1 MIKIIDNNKVPPL
14 KIFKNF
20 YDKALKK
27 KQKNVEAMAIS
38 SFNINNNEV
47 ESRFVNLKYIIDHEW
62 IFFSNYES
70 QKAKDFNSHNQISAL
85 FFWSSIYIQIRMKG
99 LIEKTDSNFSDK
111 HFVNRAKQKNIIAK
125 ISNQSEE
132 IGSYDTILKKFDN
145 EIRKEENLER
155 PDYWGGFSFKPYY
168 FEFWEGNES
177 RINKREVY
185 EKHDHDHWKTRILQ
199 P

>member
-1 MIKIIDNNKVPPL
+1 MIKIK
-14 KIFKNF
+14 FKNPSKPML
-20 YDKALKK
+20 YLKELYENALKND
-27 KQKNVEAMAIS
+27 QKFPEACAIS
-38 SFNINNNEV
+38 SSDHENSV
-47 ESRFVNLKYIIDHEW
+47 DSRFVNIKYIFDNEL
-62 IFFSNYES
+62 IFFSNYKS
-70 QKAKDFNSHNQISAL
+70 PKAKQFEACNKVSAL

-132 IGSYDTILKKFDN
+132 IDSYDTILKKFDN